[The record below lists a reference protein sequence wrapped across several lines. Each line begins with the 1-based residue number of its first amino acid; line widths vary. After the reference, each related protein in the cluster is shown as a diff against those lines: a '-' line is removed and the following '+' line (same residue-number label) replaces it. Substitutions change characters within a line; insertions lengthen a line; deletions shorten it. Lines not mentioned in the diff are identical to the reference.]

1 MIFASG
7 DKFAYGGS
15 IISSSQFFELD
26 AVKNGAISK
35 VVKIDSKII
44 ISLSPSKS
52 VKLTLK

>member
-1 MIFASG
+1 VIFASG